1 MDNNICTSF
10 LDVPEDIR
18 GEVQTCERD
27 VQDLQK
33 VTSQTYEEIAANLP
47 KIIECIDSDKTESRA
62 LIAYFITGDD
72 SANQSSVVGSTFKD
86 TQENA
91 EVADSINEMRRVDT
105 FLIEKMRCD
114 VDKMMQSLGNFLE
127 S

>member
-1 MDNNICTSF
+1 MDKNICTSF
-10 LDVPEDIR
+10 LDVLEDIR

-33 VTSQTYEEIAANLP
+33 VTSQTYEKIAANLP
-47 KIIECIDSDKTESRA
+47 KIIERIDSDNTESRA

-72 SANQSSVVGSTFKD
+72 CANQSSVVGSTFKD

-105 FLIEKMRCD
+105 FLIKKIRCD